1 MSALGKASLASDKD
15 VTVVCQPVLI
25 DNDVEL
31 KRYRLTII
39 DCRPLNNFRL
49 LVDADATFLF
59 MPVDGAQGTSCKG
72 NEEHVYKQY
81 QLGTIVLL
89 RDIPGEHTGYWSKV
103 HLEDAYG
110 ALRVSTAL
118 SRLSGTVS
126 INFNGQQY
134 V

>member
-15 VTVVCQPVLI
+15 VTVGCQPVLI
-25 DNDVEL
+25 DNDAEL
-31 KRYRLTII
+31 KRYRLTI

-59 MPVDGAQGTSCKG
+59 MPVDDAQGTSCKG

-81 QLGTIVLL
+81 QRGAIVLL
-89 RDIPGEHTGYWSKV
+89 HDIPGEHTGYWSKV

-126 INFNGQQY
+126 INSNGQQY